1 MIYLILWVARVLEN
15 TGERVK
21 SLTTVKMVNTNFTLD
36 SKLSPQQ
43 IKLHEL
49 VQNLLIVLSD
59 KEKYIIRN
67 RFALDAKKR
76 LTLEEIG
83 EHFGVTRERVRQI
96 EKTALR
102 KLERN
107 AQNTNIKILTEF
119 AKALLEKEGG
129 IARDTYFKELL
140 MRILPNVSDQELHD
154 LHLALSLDSDILF
167 EPNTLQFHPY
177 WSVARF
183 EDAFVSRVSSS
194 AVKILQKAKHVLPIE
209 AIMEKLNETLKMP
222 IPENTLTNIL
232 RVTKECKFT
241 ENGVGLYSW
250 RHIHPRTLRDKI
262 YFIFHQ
268 EKKPLHFEEISQMI
282 KAGQFD
288 SKRVNVQA
296 VHNELIRNENFI
308 LIGRGIYALKD
319 WGYKTGTVTDVIA
332 DILKD
337 GVPRSRDEITK
348 EVLEQRHVK
357 TITIYLNLKNK
368 HQFARVGRDK
378 YTLAKLVK
386 A

>member
-1 MIYLILWVARVLEN
+1 
-15 TGERVK
+15 
-21 SLTTVKMVNTNFTLD
+21 MVNTTNFTFD
-36 SKLSPQQ
+36 SKLTPQQ

-59 KEKYIIRN
+59 KEKYIIKN
-67 RFALDAKKR
+67 RFALDTKKR

-119 AKALLEKEGG
+119 AKALLDKEGG
-129 IARDTYFKELL
+129 IARDSYFKELL
-140 MRILPNVSDQELHD
+140 MRILPNVTEQELQD
-154 LHLALSLDSDILF
+154 LHLALSLDSEIHF
-167 EPNTLQFHPY
+167 ESNTLKYHPY
-177 WSVARF
+177 WRLATFNEDTIKKVAN
-183 EDAFVSRVSSS
+183 S
-194 AVKILQKAKHVLPIE
+194 ATKTLQKAKHVLPIDKL
-209 AIMEKLNETLKMP
+209 AEKVNEGLKSP
-222 IPENTLTNIL
+222 LPENTITNIL
-232 RVTKECKFT
+232 RTSKDCKFT

-262 YFIFHQ
+262 FVIFHR
-268 EKKPLHFEEISQMI
+268 EKKPLHFEKIAELIRSG
-282 KAGQFD
+282 KFD
-288 SKRVNVQA
+288 TKRVNVQA
-296 VHNELIRNENFI
+296 VHNELIRNDNFI

-319 WGYKTGTVTDVIA
+319 WGYKTGTVADVISE
-332 DILKD
+332 ILSD
-337 GVPRSRDEITK
+337 GIARSREEITK
-348 EVLEQRHVK
+348 AVLDQRHVK

-368 HQFARVGRDK
+368 NQFSRVGRDK
-378 YTLAKLVK
+378 YTLAKLTK